1 MNSASMLVVVLLLS
15 CSSVLFADPV
25 TVDFDSQIIPILTK
39 SGCNS
44 GACHG
49 SAAGRGGFHLSLLG
63 ADPSADYHEI
73 VLALEGRRIN
83 REKPHRSLLLLKSS
97 EQIEHGG
104 DVALDENSPGAAL
117 IAEWIRAGANRGA
130 QRKLIDF
137 EISPRQVLVP
147 TIPATLELKATA
159 RFNDGTTE
167 DVSAWTTFTSADAGC
182 VEIHHID
189 GRPHAQV
196 RCRGQH
202 IVTARFLNKVIAMQL
217 IVPLLDVAVNHREQ
231 PRTNFVDDE
240 VLQHLSDLRIPV
252 SPAASDP
259 MWLRR
264 VSLDLTGRLPDVV
277 DLEQFQSHADLRKR
291 EQKVDELLKSDAFAD
306 YWTLRFS
313 KLLKLHSLPEEKQP
327 LEVYAAWLR
336 EQIRN
341 DIPWNEVAYELLTA
355 TGDSHQNGPAN
366 FSRMVSDPRDQ
377 AKLIGQAFLGVR
389 LECANCHNHPLDRW
403 TQDDFHGLAAVF
415 SKLDRT
421 REVRVIARGAVT
433 NLRTGQPAVPRIPG
447 VRDLPE
453 TPDPREAFAE
463 WVQRDPERLVAR
475 AMVNRLWRSMF
486 GRGLIEPADDLRET
500 VPATHPALLEHLT
513 DDFVKHDYSV
523 RHLLKRLALSN
534 TYGRSH
540 EPVPENGSEDRYY
553 SRAYSRPLEAAVL
566 LDAICD
572 VTAVPEEFPG
582 LAHGTRAVQVIDPGQ
597 PAATLDLL
605 GRCSRAMGC
614 DENSGGASNV
624 VIQLH
629 LLNGDLLNA
638 KIALPEGRLHRYL
651 EEGRSDEF
659 IVTDFYKR
667 ALSRHPTAPELS
679 SWLGRV
685 SSSDKS
691 ERTVKLEDFLWALL
705 SSQEFR
711 NQH

>member
-1 MNSASMLVVVLLLS
+1 
-15 CSSVLFADPV
+15 
-25 TVDFDSQIIPILTK
+25 
-39 SGCNS
+39 
-44 GACHG
+44 
-49 SAAGRGGFHLSLLG
+49 
-63 ADPSADYHEI
+63 
-73 VLALEGRRIN
+73 
-83 REKPHRSLLLLKSS
+83 
-97 EQIEHGG
+97 
-104 DVALDENSPGAAL
+104 
-117 IAEWIRAGANRGA
+117 
-130 QRKLIDF
+130 
-137 EISPRQVLVP
+137 
-147 TIPATLELKATA
+147 
-159 RFNDGTTE
+159 
-167 DVSAWTTFTSADAGC
+167 
-182 VEIHHID
+182 
-189 GRPHAQV
+189 
-196 RCRGQH
+196 
-202 IVTARFLNKVIAMQL
+202 
-217 IVPLLDVAVNHREQ
+217 
-231 PRTNFVDDE
+231 
-240 VLQHLSDLRIPV
+240 
-252 SPAASDP
+252 
-259 MWLRR
+259 
-264 VSLDLTGRLPDVV
+264 
-277 DLEQFQSHADLRKR
+277 
-291 EQKVDELLKSDAFAD
+291 
-306 YWTLRFS
+306 
-313 KLLKLHSLPEEKQP
+313 
-327 LEVYAAWLR
+327 
-336 EQIRN
+336 
-341 DIPWNEVAYELLTA
+341 
-355 TGDSHQNGPAN
+355 
-366 FSRMVSDPRDQ
+366 
-377 AKLIGQAFLGVR
+377 
-389 LECANCHNHPLDRW
+389 
-403 TQDDFHGLAAVF
+403 
-415 SKLDRT
+415 
-421 REVRVIARGAVT
+421 
-433 NLRTGQPAVPRIPG
+433 
-447 VRDLPE
+447 
-453 TPDPREAFAE
+453 
-463 WVQRDPERLVAR
+463 
-475 AMVNRLWRSMF
+475 
-486 GRGLIEPADDLRET
+486 
-500 VPATHPALLEHLT
+500 LLEHLT